1 MLGRWGEVNSG
12 EEATQGVGRNG
23 NKELETEFKIKKKT
37 SQTVV
42 MAIGCKKNQKE
53 NRHRLIRA

>member
-1 MLGRWGEVNSG
+1 VNSG

-53 NRHRLIRA
+53 NRHRLIRG

>member
-1 MLGRWGEVNSG
+1 MNSG